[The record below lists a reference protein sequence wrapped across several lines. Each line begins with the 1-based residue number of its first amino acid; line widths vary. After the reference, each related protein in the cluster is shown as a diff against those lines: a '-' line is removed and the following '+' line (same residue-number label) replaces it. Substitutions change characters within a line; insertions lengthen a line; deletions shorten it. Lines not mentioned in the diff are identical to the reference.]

1 MFEFVCTI
9 VFPHFRHALHYAGEN
24 VDYFVTGV
32 GTGGTAA
39 GAGKYLTEKNP
50 DLKVICVE
58 PTESRVHLGAAH
70 SPHTILGI
78 GAGIPTHFLTE
89 LATGQP
95 YAEGSRGHVS
105 EFLSATSAESIE
117 WATKL
122 AKMEGIMVGPSS
134 GATIKVAMDL
144 AGRPEAKGKTIVVI
158 AASHG
163 IRYTAHPLWKEMKE
177 EAKVALPQPP
187 NMSKDEGTL
196 FWDSSKRS

>member
-1 MFEFVCTI
+1 M
-9 VFPHFRHALHYAGEN
+9 
-24 VDYFVTGV
+24 
-32 GTGGTAA
+32 
-39 GAGKYLTEKNP
+39 
-50 DLKVICVE
+50 E

-78 GAGIPTHFLTE
+78 GAGVPPISSLNW
-89 LATGQP
+89 LQI
-95 YAEGSRGHVS
+95 SHVS
-105 EFLSATSAESIE
+105 EFLSATSSESIE

-134 GATIKVAMDL
+134 GATLKVAMDL

-187 NMSKDEGTL
+187 NMSKEEGTL